1 MWLED
6 TVREASFLTFYEDY
20 IQRVVFDEVFNFID
34 WKLDG
39 VCEWRFSFLV
49 DGLVELRDDF
59 LV

>member
-34 WKLDG
+34 
-39 VCEWRFSFLV
+39 
-49 DGLVELRDDF
+49 
-59 LV
+59 

>member
-39 VCEWRFSFLV
+39 VCEWRLSFLI

-59 LV
+59 LA